1 MNKLLKS
8 IFALLIISTLLTI
21 NLVSAENNIQGKVI
35 KTNGPIQIDKTI
47 FDAKVKELTNLDGS
61 SVQKLERIPRYY
73 ILTED
78 FANKLDK
85 IKNVV
90 VEKIKLKDMLQKR
103 TITNEKIKEAKSN
116 QIQAKENYVQL
127 QNELQSQQ
135 NELKSSIA
143 EQEKCHS
150 VSKSCHTA
158 DEKTTQLLKEHIS
171 TTLQTMQ
178 QTITS
183 LQSQLQQ
190 EQSLSQEEASKI
202 ESQLQIQ
209 KTKLNS
215 LNQTLTLSGS
225 KEDIH
230 LLWKEVLNNW
240 NAEKTTLRKNIG
252 KLTSSKINYVL
263 VHMNILQNKLNSFE
277 TKFEDVELNQEI
289 TDIFEQ
295 FSTIVSE
302 GQNLF
307 EEANQVLD
315 QNSTQEAD
323 AKFKEADAKFK
334 EADAKFKEA
343 NKLLLTQ
350 IIPQLKKQISQKEL
364 EDFLKTNDE
373 EEISVMNIEYEDS
386 TNVNILIEEEIIEDE
401 SIENIMI
408 ANDSEEDEQE
418 NQTLMNAINPTN
430 KKTIGTSMEK

>member
-35 KTNGPIQIDKTI
+35 KTNGPIQIDKDL
-47 FDAKVKELTNLDGS
+47 FDAKMKELTNLDGS

-78 FANKLDK
+78 FANKLNK

-90 VEKIKLKDMLQKR
+90 VQKVKLKDLLQKR
-103 TITNEKIKEAKSN
+103 NIVDEKIQEAKSN
-116 QIQAKENYVQL
+116 QIKSKENYIQL
-127 QNELQSQQ
+127 QSKLQVQQ
-135 NELKSSIA
+135 NELKKYIA
-143 EQEKCHS
+143 EQNKCNS
-150 VSKSCHTA
+150 LSKNCDIE
-158 DEKTTQLLKEHIS
+158 DEKTTQLIKEHIG
-171 TTLQTMQ
+171 TTLQTME
-178 QTITS
+178 QTINS

-190 EQSLSQEEASKI
+190 EQSLSDEEAYKI
-202 ESQLQIQ
+202 ETQLQLQ
-209 KTKLNS
+209 KNNLRQ
-215 LNQTLTLSGS
+215 LNQTLALSGS
-225 KEDIH
+225 KEDMH
-230 LLWKEVLNNW
+230 LLWEEVLNNW

-277 TKFEDVELNQEI
+277 TKFEDVELTQETI
-289 TDIFEQ
+289 KLFEQ

-307 EEANQVLD
+307 EEANQLLN
-315 QNSTQEAD
+315 QNSTQ
-323 AKFKEADAKFK
+323 EADAKFK

-386 TNVNILIEEEIIEDE
+386 TNLNLIIDDEELVEEKTEEIT
-401 SIENIMI
+401 I
-408 ANDSEEDEQE
+408 ANDSEDDEQE
-418 NQTLMNAINPTN
+418 NQTLLNAINPTN
-430 KKTIGTSMEK
+430 KKIIGTSVEK

>member
-1 MNKLLKS
+1 MNKFLKS

-35 KTNGPIQIDKTI
+35 KPNGPIQIDKEL
-47 FDAKVKELTNLDGS
+47 FDAKVKDLTNLDGS

-73 ILTED
+73 VVTED

-90 VEKIKLKDMLQKR
+90 VQKVKLKDMLQKR
-103 TITNEKIKEAKSN
+103 TITDEKIQEAKST
-116 QIQAKENYVQL
+116 QIQAKEKYVQL
-127 QNELQSQQ
+127 QNQLQVQQ

-150 VSKSCHTA
+150 VSKNCHAA

-178 QTITS
+178 QTITT

-190 EQSLSQEEASKI
+190 EQSLSEEEASKI
-202 ESQLQIQ
+202 ESQLQLQ
-209 KTKLNS
+209 KTKLDS
-215 LNQTLTLSGS
+215 LNQTLTLSAS
-225 KEDIH
+225 KEDIR

-240 NAEKTTLRKNIG
+240 NAEKNTLRKNIG

-307 EEANQVLD
+307 EGANQLLD
-315 QNSTQEAD
+315 QNSTQ
-323 AKFKEADAKFK
+323 EADAKFK

-430 KKTIGTSMEK
+430 KKTIGTSVEK

>member
-1 MNKLLKS
+1 MNKFLKS

-21 NLVSAENNIQGKVI
+21 NLVSAENNVQGKVI
-35 KTNGPIQIDKTI
+35 KPNGPIQIDKEL
-47 FDAKVKELTNLDGS
+47 FDAKVKDLTNLDGS

-73 ILTED
+73 VVTED

-90 VEKIKLKDMLQKR
+90 VQKVKLKDMLQKR
-103 TITNEKIKEAKSN
+103 TITDEKIKEAKSN
-116 QIQAKENYVQL
+116 QIQAKEKYVQL
-127 QNELQSQQ
+127 QNQLQVQQ

-150 VSKSCHTA
+150 VSKNCHAA

-190 EQSLSQEEASKI
+190 EQSLSEEEASKI

-209 KTKLNS
+209 KTKLDS

-334 EADAKFKEA
+334 EA